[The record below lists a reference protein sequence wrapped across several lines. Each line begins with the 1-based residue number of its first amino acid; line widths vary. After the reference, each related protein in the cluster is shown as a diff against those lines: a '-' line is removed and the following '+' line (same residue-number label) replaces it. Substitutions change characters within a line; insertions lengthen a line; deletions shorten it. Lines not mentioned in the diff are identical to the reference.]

1 MPQIP
6 KPQIA
11 PLIAWYARPIT
22 KIIDDKK
29 NAISIIPKK
38 SKLEEANLSE

>member
-11 PLIAWYARPIT
+11 PLIDQYARPIL
-22 KIIDDKK
+22 KMPDDKK
-29 NAISIIPKK
+29 NTISIIPKK
-38 SKLEEANLSE
+38 SKLEEAILS